1 MIKISV
7 IIPTY
12 GRENILCETIKSVYA
27 RLQAIASQTC
37 YEIIVVD
44 QTKQHS
50 SYVNNFIRKC
60 QNEGVIK
67 YIVEDFANL
76 PNARNVGVKNS
87 SGDIVVFL
95 DDDVILHENF
105 FENILNRYSDKSI
118 MSVVGLPILKNENG
132 ENILLESQS
141 RMKSIARTILKA
153 LFCRKKSWV
162 ISKCGLQICSDA
174 KSKAGLVDAGRGCCM
189 SFRREVF
196 DIVGL
201 FDSNYVGNALR
212 EESDFFCRMKKNR
225 LNVFFDPEVCLDH
238 IMANVGGCRSD
249 KGEQYWKI
257 YFDNQFYFYKKNFG
271 FCKLYIVL
279 LLVFDVIHLRRKKLD
294 VFKLV
299 DESYKRALSFLS

>member
-1 MIKISV
+1 MKKISV

-12 GRENILCETIKSVYA
+12 GREDILCETIKSVYA
-27 RLQAIASQTC
+27 RVQELALQVS

-44 QTKQHS
+44 QSKQHS
-50 SYVNNFIRKC
+50 SNVNDFIRTC

-76 PNARNVGVKNS
+76 PNARNIGVKNS
-87 SGDIVVFL
+87 FGDIVVFL
-95 DDDVILHENF
+95 DDDVVLHEGF
-105 FENILNRYSDKSI
+105 FQNLLNRYSDESI
-118 MSVVGLPILKNENG
+118 MSVVGLPLLKNENG
-132 ENILLESQS
+132 DNILLESQS
-141 RMKSIARTILKA
+141 RLKSAVRKILKS

-162 ISKCGLQICSDA
+162 ISKCGLQICSDEN
-174 KSKAGLVDAGRGCCM
+174 SKAGLADAGRGCCM

-212 EESDFFCRMKKNR
+212 EESDLFCRMKKYR
-225 LNVFFDPEVCLDH
+225 LNVFFDPDVCLDH
-238 IMANVGGCRSD
+238 IMANVGGSRSD

-271 FCKLYIVL
+271 FPKLYIVL
-279 LLVFDVIHLRRKKLD
+279 LLAFDVIHLKRKKIN

-299 DESYKRALSFLS
+299 NESYKRALSFLS